1 MAIPVGND
9 QPGVAARLKWSGAG
23 KFLPMSQLRGD
34 RLHALVLRVLNH
46 TRYGESARELQR
58 GIQASGG
65 LKQAA
70 DIVERAA
77 RKAAQTGP
85 KGHLRG
91 ARTPAGARGLSYAS

>member
-46 TRYGESARELQR
+46 TRYGEIARELQR
-58 GIQASGG
+58 GIRASGG
-65 LKQAA
+65 LQQAA
-70 DIVERAA
+70 DIVES
-77 RKAAQTGP
+77 AQ
-85 KGHLRG
+85 RN
-91 ARTPAGARGLSYAS
+91 YAS